1 MDKFHIEALAINI
14 VSKANALPSSSENTS
29 IPKVDPCP
37 ICGKDIYTLEFNIIK
52 EFTLASCGHIF
63 YQKCLEEYLV
73 DGESSC
79 SFDGCNRNIKTFLSL
94 DLLKELQNQTAP
106 KDVDNN
112 DETLTEESTNQ
123 KKCTREDSNESCEV
137 SLGSTSTSSK
147 KAKKTKK
154 AVDQDQS
161 PTFQRLIKELTT
173 TNPGVEEILQTE
185 PASESNNDSN
195 VFLNLYNKIVAGEDQ
210 LKKTTQDVLH
220 HYFDFEKAMKKRY
233 DHYRSLKHE
242 DLASQSLVED
252 DVQNQLPNVS
262 EEAFQK
268 RIERAQKVYGLFSS
282 INVDVNM
289 GRAMIGRIKTFSL
302 LTITALSKEDIK
314 YVIVK
319 VLQE

>member
-1 MDKFHIEALAINI
+1 MDKSHIEALAINI
-14 VSKANALPSSSENTS
+14 ASKANALPSPSENTN

-37 ICGKDIYTLEFNIIK
+37 ICGNDIYTLELDIIK

-63 YQKCLEEYLV
+63 HQKCLEEYLV

-79 SFDGCNRNIKTFLSL
+79 PYDGCNRDIETFLSR
-94 DLLKELQNQTAP
+94 DLLKGLQNQTAS

-112 DETLTEESTNQ
+112 DEALTEESTNQ
-123 KKCTREDSNESCEV
+123 KKRTREDSNESCEV
-137 SLGSTSTSSK
+137 SLGSTSTSGK

-154 AVDQDQS
+154 PVDRDQS
-161 PTFQRLIKELTT
+161 PTLQRLIKELTT
-173 TNPGVEEILQTE
+173 TDPGDEEILQTE

-195 VFLNLYNKIVAGEDQ
+195 NFLNLYNKIVAGEDQ
-210 LKKTTQDVLH
+210 LKKTTQDVLR
-220 HYFDFEKAMKKRY
+220 HYFDFGEAMKKRY
-233 DHYRSLKHE
+233 DRYRLNLE

-252 DVQNQLPNVS
+252 DVQKQLPNVS
-262 EEAFQK
+262 EEALRK

-282 INVDVNM
+282 ISLEVNM

-302 LTITALSKEDIK
+302 SSITVLSKEDIK

-319 VLQE
+319 VLRG